1 MKVNSVVPQI
11 RFIASAED
19 SQEIP
24 TIHDV
29 TASLTQPH
37 TPVEEHVRP
46 AYAATKTKQG
56 LARAQEWDGVAA
68 RKRRVSILARF
79 PTQTTIYLND
89 DVTRPLT
96 SARDAHFSTSE
107 KALKLAEDRVS
118 SQHNVVTSSSSISS
132 DARKDAAAGDL
143 GKPSNEFEKLPEEF
157 YRIPKSQ
164 NELASLS
171 ARLASQLCVRR
182 SSDGRGSL
190 VLGLCRERRNTTT
203 ARTKS
208 EQTTTE
214 SSPETRSK
222 LMTTQW
228 LVTAAASRGSQDVI
242 SPTSHSNDGVMTSIH
257 ERDDV
262 TPADSS
268 IGVVTG
274 SMGGDKTRLF
284 LAGSRTNAGT
294 SATSTRN
301 HRTNTEHKQ
310 LETFA
315 LTLVTSHNAT
325 NDDVVK
331 KGVINLYSPLCV
343 DDVRGAVVLQRELVE
358 AVIRVETAQRP
369 ESQCWQDA
377 ALREVTAQLFKDD
390 VSLAPDKRDVIES
403 TRFTEQRQSNEN
415 VIASQRKWTVTSA
428 ARVVSSEVRAMVC
441 QFVQELRACL
451 DDVGIA
457 KERKHDVIE
466 DAMASFRERSAKSDA
481 TLDWPIGAWFY

>member
-1 MKVNSVVPQI
+1 MKVDSVVPRI

-29 TASLTQPH
+29 TASLAQPH

-68 RKRRVSILARF
+68 RKRRVSILAHF

-132 DARKDAAAGDL
+132 DARKDAAAGNL
-143 GKPSNEFEKLPEEF
+143 GKPRSEFEKLPEEF

-182 SSDGRGSL
+182 SIDGRGSL
-190 VLGLCRERRNTTT
+190 VLGLCHERRNTTT

-242 SPTSHSNDGVMTSIH
+242 SPASHSNDDVMTSIH

-268 IGVVTG
+268 TGVETG
-274 SMGGDKTRLF
+274 S
-284 LAGSRTNAGT
+284 LAHLDLLGIV
-294 SATSTRN
+294 
-301 HRTNTEHKQ
+301 E
-310 LETFA
+310 
-315 LTLVTSHNAT
+315 
-325 NDDVVK
+325 
-331 KGVINLYSPLCV
+331 GVLI
-343 DDVRGAVVLQRELVE
+343 
-358 AVIRVETAQRP
+358 
-369 ESQCWQDA
+369 
-377 ALREVTAQLFKDD
+377 
-390 VSLAPDKRDVIES
+390 PD
-403 TRFTEQRQSNEN
+403 
-415 VIASQRKWTVTSA
+415 
-428 ARVVSSEVRAMVC
+428 
-441 QFVQELRACL
+441 
-451 DDVGIA
+451 
-457 KERKHDVIE
+457 
-466 DAMASFRERSAKSDA
+466 
-481 TLDWPIGAWFY
+481 